1 MNFISYLCHNLA
13 MRAMS
18 AILNIS
24 FKSISNIIDDVEQLL
39 SGFTEEHLSLP
50 SHDELVMD
58 LTTTY

>member
-1 MNFISYLCHNLA
+1 

-39 SGFTEEHLSLP
+39 SGFTEEHLSLH

-58 LTTTY
+58 WYICKKIPNFKS